1 MHMIKRL
8 LTNNQPVLELLKNN
22 WGGLTIGGQRRES
35 IARYDQQRVEKF
47 TGGLNPPTSPAI
59 PTLQSTMTTLNLGR
73 PTEQLLWIGVCIG
86 LAFKRMRGR
95 GAVPAAKLVVV
106 GTSYRRPYDVGS
118 RRLGQ
123 TS

>member
-1 MHMIKRL
+1 VCIDAHDK
-8 LTNNQPVLELLKNN
+8 TVVNEQ
-22 WGGLTIGGQRRES
+22 S
-35 IARYDQQRVEKF
+35 I
-47 TGGLNPPTSPAI
+47 
-59 PTLQSTMTTLNLGR
+59 MTTLNLSR
-73 PTEQLLWIGVCIG
+73 PTVAIVDGRMHRPSR

-118 RRLGQ
+118 RRLGP